1 VPQSFATRE
10 IIESKKEVVVVD
22 FQSEGA
28 YFVQQEHEE
37 TSSQVQILR
46 ADVPTSSMPF
56 SSAICGEI
64 KCCNIIDSCDMQQGG
79 ELVSLKDLEYVS
91 TPIFRVAYNLNEQR
105 DQMFGL
111 REDLEKKNVASA
123 SPSVIDESV

>member
-1 VPQSFATRE
+1 
-10 IIESKKEVVVVD
+10 VVAVD

-56 SSAICGEI
+56 QVPFVVKLSAAMLLIVVICSKVVNQCHYKI
-64 KCCNIIDSCDMQQGG
+64 YS
-79 ELVSLKDLEYVS
+79 
-91 TPIFRVAYNLNEQR
+91 
-105 DQMFGL
+105 MF
-111 REDLEKKNVASA
+111 
-123 SPSVIDESV
+123 